1 MNQETAG
8 IVLAVLSTVMYTIGI
23 VTEKR
28 ATRRLPELHAR
39 QAVQMVTTLF
49 GDSYWLL
56 GFALLVCGLLTQILA
71 LSLAPISIV
80 QPLSVSGI
88 VLLLILSH
96 FFLNDRL
103 GKEEYL
109 GISAILL
116 ALILLGFS
124 VDRHDDVISGT
135 TSLARVFEAG
145 LPAVA
150 VGLCLFV
157 VADRIKGTGV
167 RSAHLKAP
175 LFGMASG
182 LMYGVAALGTN
193 EVSTIVK
200 RDGLVNSVPH
210 DLTSPGLYLMIGA
223 SVLGFLI
230 FQTALQRTTASV
242 YVPVNNVT
250 GSGYFIVVG
259 TVLFHEHLPGA
270 LAPLMLRNGAF
281 VLTVVGLFTLAMS
294 KKDDIS
300 PELHEPLEANAPEEL
315 GRPSAPAGP
324 VPQPQPAAI
333 PMPDAAL
340 SSDTTD
346 RLPGTST

>member
-103 GKEEYL
+103 GKAEYL

-124 VDRHDDVISGT
+124 VDRHDYRKRGF
-135 TSLARVFEAG
+135 TSHRRE
-145 LPAVA
+145 
-150 VGLCLFV
+150 
-157 VADRIKGTGV
+157 
-167 RSAHLKAP
+167 
-175 LFGMASG
+175 
-182 LMYGVAALGTN
+182 
-193 EVSTIVK
+193 
-200 RDGLVNSVPH
+200 
-210 DLTSPGLYLMIGA
+210 LMIT
-223 SVLGFLI
+223 SC
-230 FQTALQRTTASV
+230 S
-242 YVPVNNVT
+242 
-250 GSGYFIVVG
+250 
-259 TVLFHEHLPGA
+259 
-270 LAPLMLRNGAF
+270 
-281 VLTVVGLFTLAMS
+281 VVGLFG
-294 KKDDIS
+294 
-300 PELHEPLEANAPEEL
+300 
-315 GRPSAPAGP
+315 GRNMGSY
-324 VPQPQPAAI
+324 Q
-333 PMPDAAL
+333 
-340 SSDTTD
+340 
-346 RLPGTST
+346 